1 MTCGNRSREKVKGY
15 TLKDGEINKVVYVND
30 YEQMIEDMKKILK
43 NAEESI
49 EIIGS
54 QHLERIKKHSKKSV
68 S

>member
-1 MTCGNRSREKVKGY
+1 MDILHQLFYDGY
-15 TLKDGEINKVVYVND
+15 VFDIDIK
-30 YEQMIEDMKKILK
+30 IEDMEKILK

-49 EIIGS
+49 QIIGS